1 MPNDAG
7 GTDLQP
13 VVACVI
19 SWLTFHKMVQMI
31 STANDCTFFNAGL
44 DVTPNTSAVVDC
56 STKGNTYEQISWKN
70 YYTQNMTVLS
80 DIYPY
85 EVLGEYVEIILHLI

>member
-1 MPNDAG
+1 M
-7 GTDLQP
+7 
-13 VVACVI
+13 
-19 SWLTFHKMVQMI
+19 
-31 STANDCTFFNAGL
+31 
-44 DVTPNTSAVVDC
+44 VDC

-80 DIYPY
+80 DIYPD